1 MTTLE
6 TLMDIDSR
14 LVPDVLPRTDPELS
28 DLEHRIEQEIIAAG
42 VADDITA
49 ADLEALETQNYHA
62 AGRAAARIR
71 KLRSLT
77 KHRIVATRATGKAIE
92 DPATAVYIYGCLDA
106 CFSGDYGMMEPEAID
121 SNDLELA
128 SGEGRIMA
136 RYEQREQLREDVY
149 IIAYFS
155 EAEPD
160 EDNNFTEILY
170 VSEY

>member
-1 MTTLE
+1 MNTLQK
-6 TLMDIDSR
+6 LMEIENR
-14 LVPDVLPRTDPELS
+14 LVPDALPPELS

-49 ADLEALETQNYHA
+49 ADLEALAERNYHTVS
-62 AGRAAARIR
+62 RAAARIR
-71 KLRSLT
+71 KLRSLS

-106 CFSGDYGMMEPEAID
+106 CFSGDYGLMPPEDVD

-128 SGEGRIMA
+128 SGEGRIVA